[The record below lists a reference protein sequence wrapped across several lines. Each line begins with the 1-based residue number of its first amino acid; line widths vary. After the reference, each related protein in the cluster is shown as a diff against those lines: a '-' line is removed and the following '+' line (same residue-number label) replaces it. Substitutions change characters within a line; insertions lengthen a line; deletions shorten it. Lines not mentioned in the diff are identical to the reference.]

1 MHHSISALV
10 GIAAISGSFS
20 QASFGCEFLALM
32 PHSIEAAERAID
44 DQAPGRVES
53 QLVVLWPGNGDDLL
67 SDTDAVCVGDAM
79 VEIQILSAEDDR
91 TQPADMGYRLILI
104 DGELPEDA
112 YFPQE
117 PVRAYDGFLYVL
129 WGVGRFEPIRAVDF
143 TIVIA
148 AVDRAGNEGPRSE
161 PIRIRHIRIE
171 R

>member
-1 MHHSISALV
+1 
-10 GIAAISGSFS
+10 
-20 QASFGCEFLALM
+20 
-32 PHSIEAAERAID
+32 
-44 DQAPGRVES
+44 
-53 QLVVLWPGNGDDLL
+53 
-67 SDTDAVCVGDAM
+67 M
-79 VEIQILSAEDDR
+79 VEIQILSAEDNR
-91 TQPADMGYRLILI
+91 TQPADMGYRLVLI

-161 PIRIRHIRIE
+161 PIRIRQIRIE